1 MDGYYLNLGV
11 YEMEKFLEST
21 TDPYYDGYVKT
32 FPKLGHTGNIT
43 TSELLF
49 EMADHLIKYGPDGIE
64 KVLYPNGK

>member
-1 MDGYYLNLGV
+1 M
-11 YEMEKFLEST
+11 T
-21 TDPYYDGYVKT
+21 APYYDGYVKT

-49 EMADHLIKYGPDGIE
+49 EMADHLIKYGPEGIE